1 MPPRPGSRRVLAE
14 EGRIVNQ
21 CSAKSKRSGE
31 RCRKPA
37 TPGSPVCA
45 MHGSKSPRAI
55 VAAERRLAEK
65 LAADLWGGRRDV
77 HPASALLELVGW
89 KASEVEYWRH
99 RVHELQQEDEA
110 ALTWGR
116 TKEKLGGEDHGTT
129 REAKP
134 HVALTLLHKA
144 EADLAAY
151 CAAALKAGV
160 EERMVQLAQ
169 TTAGQFRQ
177 IITAVLADA
186 RLGVS
191 ADAVLIDQVVA
202 DALRAGVE
210 GGR

>member
-1 MPPRPGSRRVLAE
+1 MS
-14 EGRIVNQ
+14 Q

-99 RVHELQQEDEA
+99 RVHEIQQDDEA
-110 ALTWGR
+110 TLTWGR
-116 TKEKLGGEDHGTT
+116 TKEKLGGDDYGTT

-134 HVALTLLHKA
+134 HIALTLLHKA

-160 EERMVQLAQ
+160 EERMVRIAQSTAAQFQRVIQL
-169 TTAGQFRQ
+169 
-177 IITAVLADA
+177 VLADE
-186 RLGVS
+186 RVS
-191 ADAVLIDQVVA
+191 VAGDVDLVIA
-202 DALRAGVE
+202 DALRQGIE
-210 GGR
+210 EKQN

>member
-1 MPPRPGSRRVLAE
+1 MS
-14 EGRIVNQ
+14 Q

-45 MHGSKSPRAI
+45 IHGSKSPRAI
-55 VAAERRLAEK
+55 VAAERRRAEK
-65 LAADLWGGRRDV
+65 LAAELWGGRRDV

-99 RVHELQQEDEA
+99 RVHEVQQEDEA

-129 REAKP
+129 AEAKP

-151 CAAALKAGV
+151 ASAALKAGV
-160 EERMVQLAQ
+160 DEAMVRIAQ
-169 TTAGQFRQ
+169 ATAGQFR
-177 IITAVLADA
+177 AVLALVLEDE
-186 RLGVS
+186 RLGVT
-191 ADAVLIDQVVA
+191 AAGPVIDQVVA
-202 DALRAGVE
+202 DALRAGIEE
-210 GGR
+210 GR

>member
-1 MPPRPGSRRVLAE
+1 MS
-14 EGRIVNQ
+14 Q

-89 KASEVEYWRH
+89 KASEAQYWRH
-99 RVHELQQEDEA
+99 RVHEIQQEDEA

-116 TKEKLGGEDHGTT
+116 TKEKLGGDDHGTT

-134 HVALTLLHKA
+134 HIALTLLHKA

-151 CAAALKAGV
+151 ASAALKAGV
-160 EERMVQLAQ
+160 DEAMVRIAQ
-169 TTAGQFRQ
+169 ATAGQFR
-177 IITAVLADA
+177 AVLALVLADE
-186 RLGVS
+186 RLGVTAAGS
-191 ADAVLIDQVVA
+191 VIDQVVA
-202 DALRAGVE
+202 DALTAGIE
-210 GGR
+210 GVG

>member
-1 MPPRPGSRRVLAE
+1 MS
-14 EGRIVNQ
+14 Q

-65 LAADLWGGRRDV
+65 LAAELWGGRRDV

-99 RVHELQQEDEA
+99 RVHEIQQDDEA
-110 ALTWGR
+110 SLTWGT
-116 TKEKLGGEDHGTT
+116 TKEKTGGEDYGTT

-134 HVALTLLHKA
+134 HVALQLLHKA

-151 CAAALKAGV
+151 ASAALKAGV
-160 EERMVQLAQ
+160 DEAMVRIAQ
-169 TTAGQFRQ
+169 ATAGQFR
-177 IITAVLADA
+177 AVLALVLADE
-186 RLGVS
+186 RLGVT
-191 ADAVLIDQVVA
+191 AAGPVVDQVVA
-202 DALRAGVE
+202 DALTAGIE
-210 GGR
+210 GVG